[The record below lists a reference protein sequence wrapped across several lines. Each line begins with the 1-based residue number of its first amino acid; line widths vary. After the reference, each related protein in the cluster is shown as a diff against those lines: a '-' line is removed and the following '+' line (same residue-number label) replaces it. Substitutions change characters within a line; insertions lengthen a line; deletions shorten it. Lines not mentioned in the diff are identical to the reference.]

1 MLLPKREPA
10 KEAMV
15 APVVQSQPVPIQEPL
30 PAAVSAVVTPRNPVA
45 LRKPRLVKSR
55 TEPFIALDDEPI
67 ESGIVMRVELPGSTP
82 ADIVFSPD
90 GRARA
95 VRLVNGTQRNY

>member
-1 MLLPKREPA
+1 MP
-10 KEAMV
+10 
-15 APVVQSQPVPIQEPL
+15 SD
-30 PAAVSAVVTPRNPVA
+30 
-45 LRKPRLVKSR
+45 
-55 TEPFIALDDEPI
+55 PFIALDDEPI

-95 VRLVNGTQRNY
+95 VRLVSGTQRNY